1 MLHNGKLT
9 VDGSFI
15 TEAHL
20 VARVGGAKRK
30 WANLSFWAS
39 ELNRENWGWRVVN
52 GSCGGHAFNLGK
64 GGSRQC
70 EELRMAVDMASATF
84 SLRNWTLL
92 VRGEHFRP
100 AGGAHEPRP
109 RIDKPHTDA

>member
-39 ELNRENWGWRVVN
+39 ELNRESWGWRVVN

-109 RIDKPHTDA
+109 RI